1 MDTGIPVVL
10 FLEIVSVGMN
20 CALSRDRLRTFGS
33 YRDFHLKTISR
44 RSQAEATLFR
54 FGKLVLVKDVVYKR
68 RIDLADN
75 NFWVDPKKN

>member
-10 FLEIVSVGMN
+10 FLEIVAFGMN
-20 CALSRDRLRTFGS
+20 CSLLKDRLRTFGS
-33 YRDFHLKTISR
+33 YQDFHLKTISR

-54 FGKLVLVKDVVYKR
+54 FGNLVLVKDIVYKH

-75 NFWVDPKKN
+75 SWEDTRSP

>member
-10 FLEIVSVGMN
+10 FLEIVAVGMN
-20 CALSRDRLRTFGS
+20 CSLLKDRLRTFGS
-33 YRDFHLKTISR
+33 YQDFHLTTISR

-54 FGKLVLVKDVVYKR
+54 YGKLVLVKDIVYKR

-75 NFWVDPKKN
+75 NWEDTGSP